1 MLPLNDMMLFV
12 EVVKYNSF
20 TIAAQKNNI
29 TPAAISKRISAL
41 EKTLQVKLLK
51 RTTRSLALT
60 EAGNVLYQ
68 HCQNMQLDI
77 QNVIETAQRTHQSP
91 RGKIKIAA
99 LQNVSNLIL
108 APLIDAFLQLYKDM
122 EIFITFEGALGP
134 LPPIGEYDVAFRSG

>member
-1 MLPLNDMMLFV
+1 MDIKATMLPLNDMMLFV

-29 TPAAISKRISAL
+29 TPAAISKRISSL
-41 EKTLQVKLLK
+41 EEILHAKLLK

-60 EAGNVLYQ
+60 DAGKVLYE

-77 QNVIETAQRTHQSP
+77 RNIIETVQETHQRP

-99 LQNVSNLIL
+99 LQNVSNLII
-108 APLIDAFLQLYKDM
+108 AP
-122 EIFITFEGALGP
+122 
-134 LPPIGEYDVAFRSG
+134 